1 MTVLVVGGGITGLV
15 AAWSLG
21 RAGVP
26 TVLVEATGRL
36 GGKVRTE
43 RTDGFL
49 IEHGPDALITYRPA
63 AAELARDLGLGESI
77 IRVNEPRSVS
87 IRAGGRSVPMPD
99 GMGLVLPT
107 RMLPFITT
115 GLLGPLQKLRA
126 GLDLVLPRTLG
137 SADVGIGPFLERRLG
152 RGIVDRLAGP
162 LLGGVYGTRVGD
174 LSLDAVVPS
183 LRESERVHRSLML
196 ASIAAGKARGHG
208 GGSPFITLAGGIG
221 ALTDALVRS
230 LGQLPGVDV
239 RTGSD
244 VASLEPSSSGT
255 TVRLANG
262 DVLRPEAILLATP
275 APATAGLV
283 ESFAPAAAAHLRAIP
298 YGSTGVVTL
307 AYREE
312 QFPGPVTTHG
322 FLVADDEPLAISAAT
337 ITSRKWTGRAPDGTV
352 LVRVFIGDK
361 SDALLRSTDD
371 AIVAASRRDLETTLG
386 VHGDQHQVRVTRWV
400 DQMPHYTVGHI
411 GRVDAALRAL
421 APFPDITVAG
431 SAYRGVGLPDCVAQ
445 GRAAAHAIIDGR
457 EREPVAGDSSP
468 IDASK
473 RAPAPAGAAL
483 SIAGDRR

>member
-1 MTVLVVGGGITGLV
+1 MSVLVVGGGITGLV

-26 TVLVEATGRL
+26 TLLVEATDRL

-43 RTDGFL
+43 RADGFL
-49 IEHGPDALITYRPA
+49 IEHGPDSLITYRPA
-63 AAELARDLGLGESI
+63 AVELARELGLGDSI

-107 RMLPFITT
+107 RMRPFVTT
-115 GLLGPLQKLRA
+115 GLLSPLQKLRA
-126 GLDLVLPRTLG
+126 GLDLLLPRTLG
-137 SADVGIGPFLERRLG
+137 PDDVGIGAFLERRLG

-162 LLGGVYGTRVGD
+162 LLGGVYGTRIAD
-174 LSLDAVVPS
+174 LSLDAVVPA
-183 LRESERVHRSLML
+183 LRESERVHRSLLL

-221 ALTDALVRS
+221 ALTDALVHAIGALS
-230 LGQLPGVDV
+230 GVDV
-239 RTGSD
+239 RIGSG
-244 VASLEPSSSGT
+244 VASLERSAAGT
-255 TVRLANG
+255 SVRLASG

-275 APATAGLV
+275 ATATARLV
-283 ESFAPAAAAHLRAIP
+283 EPFAPAAAAQFRAIP

-307 AYREE
+307 AYRDE
-312 QFPGPVTTHG
+312 QFPGPVTSHG

-337 ITSRKWTGRAPDGTV
+337 ITSRKWSGRSPDGTV
-352 LVRVFIGDK
+352 LVRVFIGDR
-361 SDALLRSTDD
+361 SEALLRSADD
-371 AIVAASRRDLETTLG
+371 AVVAAARRDLETTLG
-386 VHGDQHQVRVTRWV
+386 VRGDPLLVRVTRWV

-445 GRAAAHAIIDGR
+445 GRAAARAILDGR
-457 EREPVAGDSSP
+457 AAESP
-468 IDASK
+468 LA
-473 RAPAPAGAAL
+473 AAGAGP
-483 SIAGDRR
+483 SPAGDRR